1 MVERTREFAVM
12 QAIGATSRNVL
23 GIVLGETIFVGLLI
37 GGLAVAAH
45 QLDLSALIRQLH
57 GG

>member
-1 MVERTREFAVM
+1 MVERTPEFAVM

-23 GIVLGETIFVGLLI
+23 GETLFVGLLI

>member
-1 MVERTREFAVM
+1 MRKTLFILLALAV
-12 QAIGATSRNVL
+12 V
-23 GIVLGETIFVGLLI
+23 I

-45 QLDLSALIRQLH
+45 QLDLSALIRRLH